1 MKKSFDTSTYI
12 DMHKTWLF
20 KKKIKKDY
28 NRLLKY
34 IKYIIKLSF
43 FKKYSK
49 TLGNRVFIWIVIF
62 NFLKLW

>member
-20 KKKIKKDY
+20 LKKIKKDY

-43 FKKYSK
+43 
-49 TLGNRVFIWIVIF
+49 
-62 NFLKLW
+62 

>member
-20 KKKIKKDY
+20 LKKIKKDY

-43 FKKYSK
+43 LKKYSK